1 MAKNKEVLLETNA
14 EHLLMH
20 LTSWDN
26 NNHDFEN
33 SQPNKFEKKKAS
45 MKRRRKRSRKEEDHI
60 GNIISTNEKPKFK
73 DLEIDF
79 EPYRLNR
86 SVVWF

>member
-33 SQPNKFEKKKAS
+33 SQPNKFEKKSVHEKKKKKIK
-45 MKRRRKRSRKEEDHI
+45 KRRRPHWEYYKYQWK
-60 GNIISTNEKPKFK
+60 TK
-73 DLEIDF
+73 
-79 EPYRLNR
+79 
-86 SVVWF
+86 V

>member
-33 SQPNKFEKKKAS
+33 SQPNKFEKKK
-45 MKRRRKRSRKEEDHI
+45 RPWKEE
-60 GNIISTNEKPKFK
+60 EKDQEKK
-73 DLEIDF
+73 KTTLGI
-79 EPYRLNR
+79 L
-86 SVVWF
+86 